1 MKKKNHFF
9 PPSPS
14 VANIIILADKT
25 TVHFKKNIQN
35 LKKIALG

>member
-1 MKKKNHFF
+1 MKKKKSFF

-25 TVHFKKNIQN
+25 TVHFKKIS
-35 LKKIALG
+35 KI